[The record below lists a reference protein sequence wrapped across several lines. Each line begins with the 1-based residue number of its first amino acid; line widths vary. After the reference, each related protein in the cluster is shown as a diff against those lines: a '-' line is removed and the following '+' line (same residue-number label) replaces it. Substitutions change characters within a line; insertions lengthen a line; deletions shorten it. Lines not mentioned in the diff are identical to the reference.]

1 MAKKKNSVLLIGLI
15 LILVLAMGLSYGY
28 YLLNRVQE
36 NNNIVGSKCFNL
48 EFTNEKNAIN
58 LDNMYPISDEEG
70 RKLTPYSFTITNT
83 CDMLAGYTVNM
94 EMLEGTTLNSK
105 YLDVMVN
112 NEQIKLL
119 TNYESTNTVIT
130 GSTESRILAKG
141 TLAYNDSV
149 DYTVR
154 FWMDKD
160 VEDMESMNKL
170 FKSKIVISATP
181 SSWNPKDAGYNTLH
195 DAILAN
201 EYQTT
206 PADAISKIEA
216 KGEPN
221 LSQTAPIIKWIEKT
235 GETSTRRVSK
245 PTADAISSVAQLK
258 DLNADEQY
266 MYVCTTKTF
275 NSETARYSLDG
286 CSLKDPTT
294 LDYSGNT
301 KYYYFEE
308 YMAYNQTNSKLY
320 VVRNTDNI
328 NVYLITGATKTT
340 STQTINGITYAT
352 YVYNLSCTTLTGT
365 ELETDKSDKGIYQ
378 GTDDYGTTY
387 YYRGNVKNNIVKFA
401 GFYWQIVRINGDGSI
416 RLIYNGTEK
425 NATGVK
431 QSINNQTYQ
440 FNSLYNDPTY
450 VGYMYGDKDG
460 TTFAEVHNN
469 TNNSTIKTAVDNWY
483 KTNIADKGYGSY
495 VSNAVGFCG
504 DRTLHSGDGISTST
518 YSFFGAYGRYEKN
531 VAQFTCPEPSRDL
544 YTTTDSSI
552 GNKAL
557 TYPVGL
563 ITYDELVFAGMDRRH
578 INKLSWAYSTQ
589 HYWTMSPYAFD
600 APWSHAQEWR
610 LDSAGFLLPWA
621 LVADS
626 LDARPV
632 INLKSDTLIT
642 GGIGTSSDPFVVD
655 TNN

>member
-642 GGIGTSSDPFVVD
+642 GGIGTSSDPFVVAD
-655 TNN
+655 

>member
-483 KTNIADKGYGSY
+483 KTNIADKGYGGY

-642 GGIGTSSDPFVVD
+642 GGIGTSSDPFVVAD
-655 TNN
+655 

>member
-170 FKSKIVISATP
+170 FKSKMVISATP
-181 SSWNPKDAGYNTLH
+181 SSWNPKDAGYDTLH

-483 KTNIADKGYGSY
+483 KTNIADKGYGGY

-642 GGIGTSSDPFVVD
+642 GGIGTSSDPFVVAD
-655 TNN
+655 